1 MLGARADPTA
11 RPPCSIPTSAP
22 PDERSLLLRSDIKLT
37 HVNRARRTLVTAAT
51 CAGLAFGMVAT
62 TGLAIAAPVSLPDA
76 SASSFSGPSSS
87 VPVSTAPTLDAVS
100 TGADTALDGA
110 QAALSDASAV
120 QADVAATGLPLSIGD
135 ASIDTTTL
143 QDAVDRLTS
152 RDLLPVLLVP
162 ALSQNAETETERVST
177 RVAEVRGSLEQAK
190 AEKAAADAAAE
201 AQRQAEAA
209 AAAEAQRQADAA
221 AALARVNTPDGAKA
235 YAAQLASEKY
245 GWGSDQ
251 FSCLSSLWTKESG
264 WNYQAYNN
272 DGGATG
278 IPQALPGSKMATFGA
293 DWQTNAATQIAWG
306 LDYISRGYGTPCSA
320 WGHSQAMNW
329 Y

>member
-1 MLGARADPTA
+1 MPTRRHDTALEPDERA
-11 RPPCSIPTSAP
+11 
-22 PDERSLLLRSDIKLT
+22 PDERSPLLRSDIKLT

-62 TGLAIAAPVSLPDA
+62 TGLAMAAPVSLPDA
-76 SASSFSGPSSS
+76 SASSFSAPGTS
-87 VPVSTAPTLDAVS
+87 VPVSTAPTLDAVT
-100 TGADTALDGA
+100 TGASTALDGA
-110 QAALSDASAV
+110 QAALSSADAV
-120 QADVAATGLPLSIGD
+120 QADVAATGLPLAIGD
-135 ASIDTTTL
+135 ASIDTAAL
-143 QDAVDRLTS
+143 RDAVDRLSS

-162 ALSQNAETETERVST
+162 ALSQNAQTETDRVT
-177 RVAEVRGSLEQAK
+177 ARVAEVEGSLDQAK
-190 AEKAAADAAAE
+190 AQKAAADAAAE

-209 AAAEAQRQADAA
+209 AAAEAQRQAEAA
-221 AALARVNTPDGAKA
+221 AALARVNTPDGARA

-251 FSCLSSLWTKESG
+251 FSCLSSLWNKESG

-278 IPQALPGSKMATFGA
+278 IPQALPGSKMASFGS

-320 WGHSQAMNW
+320 WGHSQSVNW

>member
-1 MLGARADPTA
+1 M
-11 RPPCSIPTSAP
+11 
-22 PDERSLLLRSDIKLT
+22 LRSDLKLV

-51 CAGLAFGMVAT
+51 CAGLALGLVAT
-62 TGLAIAAPVSLPDA
+62 TGLAVAAPVSLPDA
-76 SASSFSGPSSS
+76 SAASFASPGSAL
-87 VPVSTAPTLDAVS
+87 PVSSAPTLDAV
-100 TGADTALDGA
+100 TVGADTALGDA
-110 QAALSDASAV
+110 QAALTDADAV

-135 ASIDTTTL
+135 ATVDTAAL
-143 QDAVDRLTS
+143 SDAVDRLGS

-162 ALSQNAETETERVST
+162 ALSQNAQTEADRVT
-177 RVAEVRGSLEQAK
+177 ARVAEVRTSLDQAK

-209 AAAEAQRQADAA
+209 AAAEAQRQLEAA
-221 AALARVNTPDGAKA
+221 EALARVNTPDGAKA
-235 YAAQLASEKY
+235 YAAQLAAEKY

-251 FSCLSSLWTKESG
+251 FSCLASLWTKESG

-278 IPQALPGSKMATFGA
+278 IPQALPGSKMASFGA

-320 WGHSQAMNW
+320 WSHSQAVNW

>member
-1 MLGARADPTA
+1 M
-11 RPPCSIPTSAP
+11 
-22 PDERSLLLRSDIKLT
+22 LRSDLKLV

-51 CAGLAFGMVAT
+51 CAGLALGLVAT
-62 TGLAIAAPVSLPDA
+62 TGLAVAAPVSLPDA
-76 SASSFSGPSSS
+76 SAASFASPGSAL
-87 VPVSTAPTLDAVS
+87 PVSSAPTLDAV
-100 TGADTALDGA
+100 TVGADTALGDA
-110 QAALSDASAV
+110 QAALTDADAV

-135 ASIDTTTL
+135 ATVDTAAL
-143 QDAVDRLTS
+143 SDAVDRLGS

-162 ALSQNAETETERVST
+162 ALSQNAQTEADRVT
-177 RVAEVRGSLEQAK
+177 ARVAEVRTSLDQAK

-209 AAAEAQRQADAA
+209 AAAEAQRQQEAA
-221 AALARVNTPDGAKA
+221 EALARVNTPDGAKA
-235 YAAQLASEKY
+235 YAAQLAAEKY

-251 FSCLSSLWTKESG
+251 FSCLASLWTKESG

-278 IPQALPGSKMATFGA
+278 IPQALPGSKMASFGA

-320 WGHSQAMNW
+320 WSHSQAVNW

>member
-1 MLGARADPTA
+1 MPPTKVL
-11 RPPCSIPTSAP
+11 S
-22 PDERSLLLRSDIKLT
+22 LLRSDLKLV

-51 CAGLAFGMVAT
+51 CAGLALGLVAT
-62 TGLAIAAPVSLPDA
+62 TGLAAAAPVSLPDA
-76 SASSFSGPSSS
+76 SASSFASPGTAL
-87 VPVSTAPTLDAVS
+87 PVSSAPTLDAVT
-100 TGADTALDGA
+100 TGADTALGEA
-110 QAALSDASAV
+110 QAALAGADAV

-135 ASIDTTTL
+135 ATVDTAAL
-143 QDAVDRLTS
+143 SDAVDRLDS

-162 ALSQNAETETERVST
+162 ALSQNAQAEADRVSA
-177 RVAEVRGSLEQAK
+177 RVAEVRTSLDQAK
-190 AEKAAADAAAE
+190 AEKAAADAAAAAAAE
-201 AQRQAEAA
+201 AQRQAAA
-209 AAAEAQRQADAA
+209 AAAEAQRQQEAA
-221 AALARVNTPDGAKA
+221 EALARVNTPDGAKA
-235 YAAQLASEKY
+235 YAAQLAAERY

-264 WNYQAYNN
+264 WNYQAYND

-278 IPQALPGSKMATFGA
+278 IPQALPGSKMASFGA

-320 WGHSQAMNW
+320 WSHSQAVNW

>member
-1 MLGARADPTA
+1 M
-11 RPPCSIPTSAP
+11 
-22 PDERSLLLRSDIKLT
+22 KLT
-37 HVNRARRTLVTAAT
+37 HVHRARRTLATAAT
-51 CAGLAFGMVAT
+51 CAGLALGVVAT
-62 TGLAIAAPVSLPDA
+62 TGLAIAAPVSLPAAAA
-76 SASSFSGPSSS
+76 SPFTAPPRA
-87 VPVSTAPTLDAVS
+87 VPLTTAPTLDAIT
-100 TGADTALDGA
+100 TGAESARVQAD
-110 QAALSDASAV
+110 AALSDAADV
-120 QADVAATGLPLSIGD
+120 QADIAAAGLPLSVGD
-135 ASIDTTTL
+135 TSIDTGAL
-143 QDAVDRLTS
+143 EDAMDRLS
-152 RDLLPVLLVP
+152 SSSLLPVLMVP
-162 ALSQNAETETERVST
+162 ALSQNAQTETQHVADRVD
-177 RVAEVRGSLEQAK
+177 ELRGSLDQAV

-201 AQRQAEAA
+201 AQRRAEAA
-209 AAAEAQRQADAA
+209 AAAEVQRQADAA
-221 AALARVNTPDGAKA
+221 AALARVNTPDGAKTV
-235 YAAQLASEKY
+235 AAQMAAERY

-306 LDYISRGYGTPCSA
+306 LDYIDRAYGTPCSA